1 MVWVLLQS
9 DMQERTRKPLFG
21 GCCTGDGTEPDIS
34 IEMVDEIAMKA
45 ALKDL
50 LSSDHLLV
58 VRYTSKASHDDSYGA
73 VVELRS
79 AGAAKHLHDL
89 EVGILFDAA
98 GRAARIGD
106 RILDD
111 GHVARQIDAHS
122 ECGSTADDIDLTL
135 EVSLLNREAV
145 LSLQTCVVECNA
157 RR

>member
-21 GCCTGDGTEPDIS
+21 GCCTGDGTKPDLS

-58 VRYTSKASHDDSYGA
+58 VWYTSKASHDHSHGA

-79 AGAAKHLHDL
+79 ARTAKHLHDL
-89 EVGILFDAA
+89 EIGILFDAA
-98 GRAARIGD
+98 SRAACIGD
-106 RILDD
+106 RVLDD
-111 GHVARQIDAHS
+111 GHLTRQVDAHS
-122 ECGSTADDIDLTL
+122 ECRSTADDIDLTL
-135 EVSLLNREAV
+135 EVTFLNREAV
-145 LSLQTCVVECNA
+145 LSLQTCVVERNA
-157 RR
+157 